1 MMPSD
6 EPMKFTEIEQLK
18 QLKKNEKF
26 FERYEILG
34 IFSTLSIATQKHN
47 MNFDYYAVTCQLLAW
62 KVNYIDV
69 VRGSPINF
77 YFSMDNLVFSRLS
90 KVMSEVFT
98 AKNLYINKEDN
109 FEQRQV
115 KSKLKF
121 FSDFFTVS
129 NNMVVRKID
138 KFERLLHKNN
148 NLISRYLRTEI
159 DFENLNC
166 LFLQENTH
174 IPLII

>member
-6 EPMKFTEIEQLK
+6 EPMKFSEIERLMR
-18 QLKKNEKF
+18 LKKNEKI
-26 FERYEILG
+26 FERYEILE
-34 IFSTLSIATQKHN
+34 IFIDLLIAAQKNN
-47 MNFDYYAVTCQLLAW
+47 MDFDCYAITSQLIAW

-69 VRGSPINF
+69 VRGSPINYYF
-77 YFSMDNLVFSRLS
+77 YMDNLVFSRLS
-90 KVMSEVFT
+90 KVMSEVLT
-98 AKNLYINKEDN
+98 TKNLYINKEDN

-129 NNMVVRKID
+129 HNMVARKFD

-148 NLISRYLRTEI
+148 NLMIRYIRCEI